1 MHRRFPDTGSLP
13 HPVGWVDFKAKHRES
28 PYREKSKC
36 SKPRESSLMAKKSR
50 ILKMFYSGSL
60 DRYFLN
66 ETVTI
71 KQGFGII
78 FAVLAVIL
86 VST

>member
-1 MHRRFPDTGSLP
+1 
-13 HPVGWVDFKAKHRES
+13 
-28 PYREKSKC
+28 
-36 SKPRESSLMAKKSR
+36 MAKKLR
-50 ILKMFYSGSL
+50 ILKMFYSGSR

-71 KQGFGII
+71 KQGAGIV
-78 FAVLAVIL
+78 FAVLAVVL

>member
-1 MHRRFPDTGSLP
+1 
-13 HPVGWVDFKAKHRES
+13 
-28 PYREKSKC
+28 
-36 SKPRESSLMAKKSR
+36 MAKKSR

-78 FAVLAVIL
+78 FAVLAVVL